1 MSGLWEDAS
10 SKTSMPSLISR
21 VGDNDDSD
29 GETNAYEE
37 GNDSTSQGSDDWQ
50 DLGSEDVY
58 QGSIERR
65 TGNSSSLKHEDYIH
79 IHYMLPDTAV
89 LQVVQGSAPL
99 QEHLLPYSDAN
110 FLDAPLSL
118 PPPPPPPLLYTL
130 RCNSLSLFASIL
142 LLFLRHFL
150 MNQSV
155 YLSTFL
161 SFSLSLFL
169 LLSFSI
175 SLSFY
180 LPPSSSHCIY
190 LSIFVSLSLS
200 LSRSALLSNSLI
212 IFLALPMQHKSPISL
227 SHFCSNSHH
236 LPHTLHLILYF
247 SGQCAIP
254 CSSGVLYIGGLC
266 ESGSSTSEILHLNLF
281 GMYTPADFHDKERLS
296 LISRNQHVPP
306 VSSSASSYVDGAGH
320 ISDIGISNANAMA
333 PLLSDAVQKWS
344 ALSAGSFGHLS
355 ADDDNSIA
363 HKSLVEK
370 RNNIRN
376 LDVMSECRSYQII
389 EYV

>member
-1 MSGLWEDAS
+1 MLL
-10 SKTSMPSLISR
+10 SL
-21 VGDNDDSD
+21 
-29 GETNAYEE
+29 
-37 GNDSTSQGSDDWQ
+37 
-50 DLGSEDVY
+50 
-58 QGSIERR
+58 
-65 TGNSSSLKHEDYIH
+65 
-79 IHYMLPDTAV
+79 
-89 LQVVQGSAPL
+89 
-99 QEHLLPYSDAN
+99 
-110 FLDAPLSL
+110 FL
-118 PPPPPPPLLYTL
+118 PPPFYTL
-130 RCNSLSLFASIL
+130 CRCNSLSLFASII
-142 LLFLRHFL
+142 LLFLRYFL

-155 YLSTFL
+155 YPSTFL

-169 LLSFSI
+169 LLSFS
-175 SLSFY
+175 LSPSAY
-180 LPPSSSHCIY
+180 LTPSSSYCIY
-190 LSIFVSLSLS
+190 LSIFLFSYLSLSLSLS
-200 LSRSALLSNSLI
+200 LSRSALLSNSLT
-212 IFLALPMQHKSPISL
+212 IFLTLPMQHTSPVSL

-296 LISRNQHVPP
+296 LISLSQHVPP
-306 VSSSASSYVDGAGH
+306 VSSLASSYVDGAGH

-355 ADDDNSIA
+355 ADDGNSTA

-370 RNNIRN
+370 RNNIRS
-376 LDVMSECRSYQII
+376 LDVMSNCRSYQII

>member
-1 MSGLWEDAS
+1 
-10 SKTSMPSLISR
+10 
-21 VGDNDDSD
+21 
-29 GETNAYEE
+29 
-37 GNDSTSQGSDDWQ
+37 
-50 DLGSEDVY
+50 
-58 QGSIERR
+58 
-65 TGNSSSLKHEDYIH
+65 
-79 IHYMLPDTAV
+79 
-89 LQVVQGSAPL
+89 
-99 QEHLLPYSDAN
+99 
-110 FLDAPLSL
+110 
-118 PPPPPPPLLYTL
+118 
-130 RCNSLSLFASIL
+130 
-142 LLFLRHFL
+142 